1 MISIPDPNNH
11 PNHTHTYTHSTLV
24 AFSILT
30 VGFVFKVNVAIPISS
45 VCPVHAVIPTE
56 IKKRGEHAV
65 ELYRRALREG
75 KMKIPR
81 CNLLVLGE
89 ECVGKT
95 SLIRLLTGKEF
106 ERNLNRTRGIDD
118 HVVDTRAISTLTW
131 KEVEQQNQEGENDD
145 LFVTGLVREM
155 GPLEPFNQQKQR
167 TKKTEEVV
175 SKNKLLSDID
185 EIFSVMEHVQKPI
198 IPSSHAAP
206 RSHQDAAV
214 QQQAHNQPL
223 HLPKPP
229 TMPKEDRPVINAGDP
244 KPNNAT
250 EASPESR
257 ETEVDIETQETLRQE
272 GIKLNR
278 KQIQLIDE
286 RLKSQDKKEPT
297 LHLKTY
303 DFAGQDVYRPMHHCF
318 ITRRSLYLVVFNLQ
332 KLVASEQ
339 EKCKSLEKIRYW
351 LNSIHAHIYTEPDD
365 NEMKRVFLVGTH
377 RSPKDREDGRQI
389 TKDELEKIHELL
401 LDTFYTHDTHS
412 RYVNHLQFLG
422 DRIFAA
428 IENSCD
434 GRGER
439 ETSGAEAL
447 QQALTQTSKDLKFL
461 EEEYPLLWLRFEAKL
476 IQMREEEKTS
486 QVVKLSD
493 VIKCAQQCGIL
504 DLEQIYLALN
514 FFHDTG
520 TIIWLSK
527 Q

>member
-1 MISIPDPNNH
+1 M
-11 PNHTHTYTHSTLV
+11 
-24 AFSILT
+24 
-30 VGFVFKVNVAIPISS
+30 SS
-45 VCPVHAVIPTE
+45 VCAVHAVIPAE

-89 ECVGKT
+89 ECAGKT
-95 SLIRLLTGKEF
+95 SLIRLLTGKGF
-106 ERNLNRTRGIDD
+106 KRNLERTHGIDD

-131 KEVEQQNQEGENDD
+131 KEVEQQNQERENDD
-145 LFVTGLVREM
+145 LFVTGLVKEM
-155 GPLEPFNQQKQR
+155 GPLEPLNQQKQR
-167 TKKTEEVV
+167 KEKTEEVV
-175 SKNKLLSDID
+175 SKDMLLNDID
-185 EIFSVMEHVQKPI
+185 EIFSVMEHMQKPI
-198 IPSSHAAP
+198 IPSSPAAP
-206 RSHQDAAV
+206 RS

-223 HLPKPP
+223 HSPKQP
-229 TMPKEDRPVINAGDP
+229 TMPKEDRPVINAGEP
-244 KPNNAT
+244 KPNNAI
-250 EASPESR
+250 EPSPESQ
-257 ETEVDIETQETLRQE
+257 ETEVDIEAQETSRQE
-272 GIKLNR
+272 GIKLNH
-278 KQIQLIDE
+278 KQIQLINE

-297 LHLKTY
+297 LHLRTY

-332 KLVASEQ
+332 KLVPSEQ
-339 EKCKSLEKIRYW
+339 ETEKEKDMEKWVASEKCKSLEKIRYW
-351 LNSIHAHIYTEPDD
+351 LNSIHTHIYTEPSD

-377 RSPKDREDGRQI
+377 KSPKDCEDGRQI
-389 TKDELEKIHELL
+389 TDVELEKIHELL
-401 LDTFYTHDTHS
+401 LDTFYNNDTQN

-434 GRGER
+434 GRDER

-461 EEEYPLLWLRFEAKL
+461 EEEYPLLWLGFEAKL
-476 IQMREEEKTS
+476 IQMRKEEKTS
-486 QVVKLSD
+486 QVVELSD
-493 VIKCAQQCGIL
+493 VKECARQCGIL
-504 DLEQIYLALN
+504 DPEQIYLALD

-527 Q
+527 QWYLFVAYCWS